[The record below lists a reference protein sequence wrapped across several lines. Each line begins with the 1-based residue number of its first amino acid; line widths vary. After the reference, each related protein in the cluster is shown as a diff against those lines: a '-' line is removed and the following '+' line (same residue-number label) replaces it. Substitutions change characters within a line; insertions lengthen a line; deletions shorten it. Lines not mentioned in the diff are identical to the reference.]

1 MSYKR
6 SFGLYD
12 RIFKF
17 DSIKQAIYSDMK
29 ADTIVNINSKNRF
42 NRERIGGNNQF
53 DTYDE
58 YLVKMNIT
66 DVDSVQDRIERC
78 EYDPLINAW
87 VSRSSEEIFR
97 PGFTFKDEEGKQE
110 LRNPTTKKIHS
121 AFEDYNLIDALIQA
135 RKLWLAHGWSFIT
148 QFWRGQD
155 NFYRVYSQETLTNYL
170 SSQLNYPGDILKDEF
185 GFPIAIK
192 VPKYP
197 GDTVGVVVRE
207 PNFIF
212 INIGA
217 VQDNAFPD
225 THLRTV
231 WNQAINFVESLHS
244 QKNFMCYFALI
255 PFMRVPMNT
264 SDAEQ
269 DQMKAKIQY
278 TRFGNRAL
286 VARGKKDDIDFEL
299 KGGASIM
306 PDFPAN
312 LMAMMQAFAT
322 PTGYPVRWFVG
333 DPKGALEAASQDDIV
348 VVKKHEGEFARWRK
362 VIKQIITKFVKI
374 DEGFKYSLES
384 NLKERETDKDK
395 WEKEKLKAE
404 AIKTGDWRKW
414 NEMRI
419 ADGLEPDPKYEDKYY
434 LEVVAEM
441 TNPMMGINVTGLE
454 NKEKNEN
461 NPDNPKQFPNK
472 PQPKAL
478 PTPKPKQDSFIESFD
493 SISIHEHMRSTNSG
507 KQTVKKWV
515 EYIHDIANDAI
526 TEDQIAIF
534 SFNTDSMIENDE
546 YYVID
551 SHIFDGTAK
560 LQYIIDSEISI
571 ERNPPEEIEKWVV
584 KNKNKQF
591 VLGVEHEMNA
601 AMVTDPV
608 GYIMPVDYNKV
619 ASQDISKAYIRKDA
633 LAKYPDLQQLV
644 KSKSNIELSGAY
656 RQKSIISKQEGF
668 HRDHVDL
675 DLYNV
680 VMTAAGRCGKSC
692 AITPSWTPGR
702 LI

>member
-6 SFGLYD
+6 NFSLYD

-17 DSIKQAIYSDMK
+17 DSIKQAIYSDLK
-29 ADTIVNINSKNRF
+29 ADTIVNISSSNKF
-42 NRERIGGNNQF
+42 NRERIGGTNQF

-66 DVDSVQDRIERC
+66 DIDSVRDRIERC

-135 RKLWLAHGWSFIT
+135 RKLWLAHGWSFIC
-148 QFWRGQD
+148 QFLRGQD

-192 VPKYP
+192 VPMRP
-197 GDTVGVVVRE
+197 GDSVGVVIRE
-207 PNFIF
+207 LNFIF

-217 VQDNAFPD
+217 VQDFVFPD
-225 THLRTV
+225 THLRPI

-255 PFMRVPMNT
+255 PFMRVPENT

-269 DQMKAKIQY
+269 DAMKAKIQY
-278 TRFGNRAL
+278 SRFGNRAL
-286 VARGKKDDIDFEL
+286 VARGKKDDMEFEL

-348 VVKKHEGEFARWRK
+348 VVKKHEAEFARWRK
-362 VIKQIITKFVKI
+362 IIKLIIIKFIKI
-374 DEGFKYSLES
+374 GEEFKYSLES

-404 AIKTGDWRKW
+404 AIKTGDWRTW

-419 ADGLEPDPKYEDKYY
+419 SDGLEPDPKYEDKYY
-434 LEVVAEM
+434 LEVVAQM
-441 TNPMMGINVTGLE
+441 TAMNVNVQGLE
-454 NKEKNEN
+454 GMEGE
-461 NPDNPKQFPNK
+461 PKQFPNK

-478 PTPKPKQDSFIESFD
+478 PAPKPKQDSFIETFD

-507 KQTVKKWV
+507 KQTVKKWID
-515 EYIHDIANDAI
+515 YIHNLANDAI

-534 SFNTDSMIENDE
+534 SFNSDSMIENDE
-546 YYVID
+546 YYILD
-551 SHIFDGTAK
+551 AHIFDGTAK
-560 LQYIIDSEISI
+560 LQYIVDSEISI

-584 KNKNKQF
+584 KNRSKQF
-591 VLGVEHEMNA
+591 VLGVEHEANPA
-601 AMVTDPV
+601 QVADPV
-608 GYIMPVDYNKV
+608 GYIMPLDYDKTTFR
-619 ASQDISKAYIRKDA
+619 DISKAYIRKDSII
-633 LAKYPDLQQLV
+633 KYPDLHQLI
-644 KSKSNIELSGAY
+644 KSKSPVELSGAY
-656 RQKSIISKQEGF
+656 RQKSILSKVEGF

-680 VMTAAGRCGKSC
+680 VMTGAGRCGKSC
-692 AITPSWTPGR
+692 AITPA
-702 LI
+702 